1 LIWSPVLKMK
11 TILFIVICSVV
22 YCCCVSNATKQ
33 GDNAKANSAR
43 KTDTVNYNKEILP
56 VLQKKCSPCHFPGG
70 KLYEKLPFDNPVT
83 ILNHETGVFKRIKD
97 QSEAGLIKEYILQ
110 RKNVN

>member
-1 LIWSPVLKMK
+1 MIS
-11 TILFIVICSVV
+11 SVFL
-22 YCCCVSNATKQ
+22 CCCVSNATKH
-33 GDNAKANSAR
+33 GDKEKTIAAG
-43 KTDTVNYNKEILP
+43 KTDTVNYNTEILP

-97 QSEAGLIKEYILQ
+97 QPEAGLIKQYLLQ